1 MMIGPLIGGSL
12 ITAFGLIKGIKIA
25 FVISM
30 LLCLVSIFFQSK
42 MSEENFDIYEK
53 INPVL
58 LWKKFDLRLKNLLVS
73 DILIRFCEQ
82 IPYVFVIIWCL
93 NIVNVSPL
101 QFGYLTA
108 IEMLTAAVIYIPVA
122 SFSDR
127 FERKWSWQL

>member
-1 MMIGPLIGGSL
+1 
-12 ITAFGLIKGIKIA
+12 
-25 FVISM
+25 M

-127 FERKWSWQL
+127 FERKPFVTLTFLFFTIFPLFLYYSRSYLFLIFAFII